1 MVKRKE
7 KNIEKKNRKRQSY
20 DEWLRKKKSKENQRK
35 KQIRSLVM
43 REKRVFREWASMDL
57 TTHKTLCH

>member
-7 KNIEKKNRKRQSY
+7 KNIEKKKR
-20 DEWLRKKKSKENQRK
+20 ERGKENQRK